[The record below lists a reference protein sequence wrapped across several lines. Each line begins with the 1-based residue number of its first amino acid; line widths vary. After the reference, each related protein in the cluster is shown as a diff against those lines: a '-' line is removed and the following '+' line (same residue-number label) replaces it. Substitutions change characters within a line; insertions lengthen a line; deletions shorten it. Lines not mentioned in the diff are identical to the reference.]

1 MSRAGFA
8 VAGCI
13 TGLTF
18 IAVGGCQAP
27 GAALPEMPQ
36 IQRHVSLTT
45 TSGPT
50 ACEDAEQ
57 PIEDEAVLFM
67 RVSLENERHRRL
79 YPPDPGSFDAG
90 TSGGGGGGGGPGTVS
105 TTNLQTA
112 GVDEADVMKND
123 GTRLFTLSG
132 DTLVALQTWPDT
144 QLQVKG
150 RVAVAQGAS
159 EMLLTSP
166 DRLVV
171 FSNRLLDTEV
181 TYVDVSDLSNPRVT
195 GSVQLRGAYLT
206 ARRVGTA
213 IRLIVRD
220 RLFMPAGVD
229 LNPPLAPEDAGAWT
243 ALAASYESLIR
254 AQPLSHWL
262 APATTRDAAGQERSW
277 PHACDQVSSSNAPV
291 ALGLMAVATLDA
303 SAPSRVDRWS
313 MLGEAEIVYASQ
325 TALYLAS
332 SHWWW
337 WEWLRNGEGATYV
350 HQFDISTAATAVH
363 VASGVFDGQLPD
375 SFALD
380 EWGGHLRVATQAP
393 VPGGIWPSSQTVRV
407 LVLEPRDKELVE
419 VGRSPNLTPGEPLQ
433 SARFL
438 GPRAFV
444 VTYRMAD
451 PLFTLDM
458 TDPTAPRLV
467 AALSV
472 PGFSTYLHPVS
483 DTQLIGVGTSPS
495 WGVQVSL
502 FDVSDLAHPTLTA
515 SRSYDTAFS
524 LAQRDHRAFTWLPER
539 KLFAIPLERNVKWGS
554 AHQSDLRVFQVTGA
568 DLVEQGAV
576 PLPDFDGPAG
586 YVRRGILT
594 TEDAYAVAADRVT
607 AARLTDLSTPVAT
620 ALLAP

>member
-1 MSRAGFA
+1 MSRAGF
-8 VAGCI
+8 VIAGCI

-18 IAVGGCQAP
+18 IAVGGCKDP
-27 GAALPEMPQ
+27 GPPDLPEMPQ

-45 TSGPT
+45 AAGPT

-57 PIEDEAVLFM
+57 LIEDEAVQWM

-90 TSGGGGGGGGPGTVS
+90 SSGGGGGGPGAVS

-132 DTLVALQTWPDT
+132 DTLVTLQTWPDT
-144 QLQVKG
+144 QLQVRG
-150 RVAVAQGAS
+150 RVAVAPGAS
-159 EMLLTSP
+159 EMLLTAP

-171 FSNRLLDTEV
+171 FSNHLLDTEV

-195 GSVQLRGAYLT
+195 GAVQLRGTYLT

-213 IRLIVRD
+213 IRVIVRD

-229 LNPPLAPEDAGAWT
+229 LSPALPADDVSAWT
-243 ALAASYESLIR
+243 ALAARNESLIR

-262 APATTRDAAGQERSW
+262 APATTRDASGQERSW

-291 ALGLMAVATLDA
+291 AQGLMTVATLDA

-313 MLGEAEIVYASQ
+313 MLGDAELVYASQ
-325 TALYLAS
+325 TSLYLAS
-332 SHWWW
+332 RHWWW
-337 WEWLRNGEGATYV
+337 WEWFTIDGSATYV
-350 HQFDISTAATAVH
+350 HQFDISTPATAVH

-380 EWGGHLRVATQAP
+380 EWDGRLRVATQTHAP
-393 VPGGIWPSSQTVRV
+393 QGGGPFHQTNFV
-407 LVLEPRDKELVE
+407 LVLEPSGKELVE
-419 VGRSPNLTPGEPLQ
+419 VGRSPEIANGELLQ

-444 VTYRMAD
+444 VTYRMVD

-458 TDPTAPRLV
+458 TDPTAPRIV
-467 AALSV
+467 GVLSV

-483 DTQLIGVGTSPS
+483 DTQLVGVGTSAAPS

-515 SRSYDTAFS
+515 SRSFDTGFS
-524 LAQRDHRAFTWLPER
+524 LAQGDHRAFTWLPER
-539 KLFAIPLERNVKWGS
+539 KLFAIPLET
-554 AHQSDLRVFQVTGA
+554 DLRVFQVTGA

-576 PLPDFDGPAG
+576 ALPDVTGAAS
-586 YVRRGILT
+586 YVRRGVLT

-607 AARLTDLSTPVAT
+607 AARLSDLSTPVAT
-620 ALLAP
+620 ALLDP